1 MNKVSSFPK
10 PRQHGAWAMFLV
22 PAIMAASLA
31 GGWNWAALFLIAS
44 FILIFLSYE
53 PAVKVVRRWKNK
65 HILNKESLNWV
76 FLFAGFG
83 AIIAILIFTMYKQW
97 IAFSFGGVVAVT
109 LVIHLWVT
117 VQKQNMSIPGE
128 LIGVFGLTASAPVI
142 YLFLHESLDA
152 RGWILWLINFLYFA
166 GSIFYIK
173 LKLRIQP
180 QIPEPNLMYK
190 IKIAFP
196 LITYNLILFIF
207 LWFTIWLRDYTWL
220 FLLAY
225 VPFIIKSI
233 IGIFTW
239 QTKLNLQ
246 PKKTGFI
253 ELFHAIIFLIIN
265 ILAFNIG

>member
-1 MNKVSSFPK
+1 MNKGSSFPK

-31 GGWNWAALFLIAS
+31 GGWNWAAVFLIAS

-53 PAVKVVRRWKNK
+53 PAVKVARRWKNR
-65 HILNKESLNWV
+65 HIVHMDELKWV
-76 FLFAGFG
+76 FLFAGSG
-83 AIIAILIFTMYKQW
+83 AIIATLVFTVHNQW

-109 LVIHLWVT
+109 LVFHLWIT
-117 VQKQNMSIPGE
+117 VQKQNLSLPGE

-152 RGWILWLINFLYFA
+152 LGWILWLINFLYFA

-180 QIPEPNLMYK
+180 QIPEANLMTK
-190 IKIAFP
+190 IKTARP
-196 LITYNLILFIF
+196 LIIYNCILFIF
-207 LWFTIWLRDYTWL
+207 LWITIWLRDYTWL
-220 FLLAY
+220 FLLAFL
-225 VPFIIKSI
+225 PFIFKSI

-239 QTKLNLQ
+239 QTKKTLR

-253 ELFHAIIFLIIN
+253 ELFHSIFFLIVN